1 MEVKGS
7 RILVPFI
14 GFDGNIGP
22 NSGDFVLGNM
32 RYLNRNVNPNINM
45 DILISDIIESINPSE
60 DYLDY
65 IRLNFNRINEFPA
78 LFNLKIFSKDYYALT
93 KGDLCRLC
101 DIRVKDIPKST
112 DYLKIKVG
120 ELNNNDNLAVVC
132 IGSKCQFISVYYK
145 HFKPMYEWACKY
157 CTIDK

>member
-7 RILVPFI
+7 RILVPSI

-22 NSGDFVLGNM
+22 DGHDFVLGNM

-45 DILISDIIESINPSE
+45 DILISDVIESINPSSE
-60 DYLDY
+60 KLEEIKTELDY
-65 IRLNFNRINEFPA
+65 INKFPA
-78 LFNLKIFSKDYYALT
+78 TFNIIIPVPNYYDLT

-101 DIRVKDIPKST
+101 DMKVKDIPKST

-120 ELNNNDNLAVVC
+120 EFQYGDNLAVVC
-132 IGSKCQFISVYYK
+132 IGSKCQFISIYYK
-145 HFKPMYEWACKY
+145 HFKPMFEWAYKH
-157 CTIDK
+157 CTIK

>member
-1 MEVKGS
+1 MDIKGS
-7 RILVPFI
+7 RTLIPFI

-22 NSGDFVLGNM
+22 DRGDFVLGDM

-60 DYLDY
+60 DDLNY
-65 IRLNFNRINEFPA
+65 IRLNFNRINEYPA
-78 LFNLKIFSKDYYALT
+78 LFNIKISSKDYYALT

-101 DIRVKDIPKST
+101 DMKVKDIPKST

-120 ELNNNDNLAVVC
+120 EFQYGDNLAVVC
-132 IGSKCQFISVYYK
+132 IGSKCQFISIYYK
-145 HFKPMYEWACKY
+145 HFKPMYEWAYKY
-157 CTIDK
+157 CTIDD